1 MENEEKKTNKL
12 EVYPSSSSSSLESL
26 KSWKWKLIDIE
37 YMMLFFENN
46 VLPMITDHDISI

>member
-1 MENEEKKTNKL
+1 MENKEKKTNEL
-12 EVYPSSSSSSLESL
+12 GVYPSSSSSLLQSL

-46 VLPMITDHDISI
+46 VLPMVTDHDISI